1 MAVLELR
8 HIYKTY
14 GGEEVLHDISLTLPE
29 GEAIGI
35 AGPNGCG
42 KTTLLKIAARI
53 EQPDSGEVILNG
65 KAAMVPQDNLLLPW
79 KTLRENILLALKPY
93 SLSTAEAE
101 RRLHM
106 IAHQLDI
113 TEHLKKYPREVSGGT
128 ARKAALARALI
139 VEPDILLLD
148 EPYTGLDVASV
159 NALKEA
165 LRTLSK
171 EKVSMIIVSHQLAEL
186 LGTVK
191 RIHLLSHRPARIIKT
206 LAAGEGALET
216 IVRSL
221 YLH

>member
-8 HIYKTY
+8 HVYKAY
-14 GGEEVLHDISLTLPE
+14 GGEEVLHDISLSLPE

-53 EQPDSGEVILNG
+53 EAPDRGEVVLRG
-65 KAAMVPQDNLLLPW
+65 KPVLVPQDNLLLPW
-79 KTLRENILLALKPY
+79 KTLRDNILLALKPY
-93 SLSTAEAE
+93 DISPAEAE
-101 RRLHM
+101 KRLEAIARRLG
-106 IAHQLDI
+106 I
-113 TEHLKKYPREVSGGT
+113 TEHLGKYPREVSGGT

-159 NALKEA
+159 NALKET
-165 LRTLSK
+165 LRSLSK

-191 RIHLLSHRPARIIKT
+191 SIHLLSHRPARIIKT